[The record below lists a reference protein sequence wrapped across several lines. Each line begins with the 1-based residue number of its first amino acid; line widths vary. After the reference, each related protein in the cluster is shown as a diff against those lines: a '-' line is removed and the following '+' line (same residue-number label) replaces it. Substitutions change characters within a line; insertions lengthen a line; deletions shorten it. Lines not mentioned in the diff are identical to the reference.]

1 MNTLVLFWV
10 FLASNSL
17 HDLGGQIKLC
27 SCYNTKNFE
36 QTHWNKTFYRMYGLA
51 MMLSISTQTNLK
63 NIDKIVLHKIVKTNP
78 IIKTSQDS
86 LNALVN
92 NWQSKF
98 VCCALKYIRKKRKAI
113 ASLSSRR
120 WVYALRLYCL
130 LSMMSRQKLCMW
142 FYEPG
147 ITNVLNSFLK
157 EPSLFCVFVL
167 SWKRLRQ
174 KRF

>member
-1 MNTLVLFWV
+1 M
-10 FLASNSL
+10 
-17 HDLGGQIKLC
+17 
-27 SCYNTKNFE
+27 
-36 QTHWNKTFYRMYGLA
+36 
-51 MMLSISTQTNLK
+51 
-63 NIDKIVLHKIVKTNP
+63 KTNP

-98 VCCALKYIRKKRKAI
+98 VCCALKYIRKKWKAI

-174 KRF
+174 KRFQHIVVPGCSQNHMHIFWRDIHTKSVIKSPRYYSHSTWEGCYCLSLFSYIF